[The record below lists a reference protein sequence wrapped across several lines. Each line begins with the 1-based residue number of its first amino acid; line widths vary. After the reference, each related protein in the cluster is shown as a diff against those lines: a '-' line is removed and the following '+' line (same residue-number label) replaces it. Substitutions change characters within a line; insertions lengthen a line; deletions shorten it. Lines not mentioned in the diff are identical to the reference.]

1 MPSSIIALFFFVHL
15 LLFLTCFFVP
25 VRYFKHHQWFQKLGK
40 KLLATKEHQ
49 LKINGLL
56 KRFSRAVE
64 AEHTR
69 TARLIIASLIF
80 AKSVGMALIGI
91 VGISLIMVPIQA
103 IMMQAI
109 IQQTKRQGIS
119 EQSLL
124 RLTGFQLTAMVSS
137 TAIGNLVGW
146 RIFIDQ
152 LTFVSALDHELLTI
166 AFTSLLVLFFCWA
179 ASLVEVNFY
188 KVNKTLIG

>member
-1 MPSSIIALFFFVHL
+1 MSSTIVILSFLAHLILF
-15 LLFLTCFFVP
+15 LLFYVLPLKFFSQQ
-25 VRYFKHHQWFQKLGK
+25 QWFQKAGK

-49 LKINGLL
+49 LKTNSLL
-56 KRFSRAVE
+56 KRFSQAVE
-64 AEHTR
+64 SGHIW

-80 AKSVGMALIGI
+80 AKSVGMAFIGI
-91 VGISLIMVPIQA
+91 VGMSLIMVPIQA